1 MCLPR
6 CFLLIVVTSLTATS
20 VHALNDNAGTTGFNF
35 LKVGVGA
42 RAAALGGAYTAI
54 SGDLESTAWNPAGVY
69 SVGER
74 TAALSLTSY
83 LVDTEAGFISVA
95 KPSGRRMWA
104 LSVNYFN
111 YGELQRTGE
120 DGLSDGTFGAFD
132 MATGVTAAQR
142 IWGERLTVGAT
153 AKWIYSGIDDYTA
166 DAWAMDLGLLA
177 RGPVPGMTL
186 GASLSNLGAVRSGFT
201 KGYKD
206 SLPVLFRAGV
216 SHTPAHFPLP
226 VLLSA
231 DVTMPNDNDLYFS
244 FGAEIQLRGGLTLRP
259 GYSLQQSGLDGNE
272 ALGMAAGAGLD
283 LKGMR
288 FDYAYA
294 SFPAL
299 GDVHRVSLSGH
310 I

>member
-1 MCLPR
+1 MRLP
-6 CFLLIVVTSLTATS
+6 CYFLLVVATFLPATG
-20 VHALNDNAGTTGFNF
+20 VQALNDNAGTTGFNF

-54 SGDLESTAWNPAGVY
+54 SGDLESTAWNPAGIY
-69 SVGER
+69 AIGARAASV
-74 TAALSLTSY
+74 ALTSY
-83 LVDTEAGFISVA
+83 LVDTEAGFLSIGQ
-95 KPSGRRMWA
+95 PSGPRMWA
-104 LSVNYFN
+104 LSVNYFT

-132 MATGVTAAQR
+132 VATGLTAAQQV
-142 IWGERLTVGAT
+142 WGNRLTLGAT

-177 RGPVPGMTL
+177 HGPVPGMTI
-186 GASLSNLGAVRSGFT
+186 GASMSNIGAVRSGFT
-201 KGYKD
+201 KGYED
-206 SLPVLFRAGV
+206 SLPVLLRAGV
-216 SHTPAHFPLP
+216 SHSPAHFPVP
-226 VLLSA
+226 VLLSM
-231 DVTMPNDNDLYFS
+231 DVTVPNDNDPYFT
-244 FGAEIQLRGGLTLRP
+244 FGAEMRLAGGLTLRP
-259 GYSLQQSGLDGNE
+259 GYSLQQSGLDGDE
-272 ALGMAAGAGLD
+272 ALGLSAGAGLD

-299 GDVHRVSLSGH
+299 GEVHRVSLSGR